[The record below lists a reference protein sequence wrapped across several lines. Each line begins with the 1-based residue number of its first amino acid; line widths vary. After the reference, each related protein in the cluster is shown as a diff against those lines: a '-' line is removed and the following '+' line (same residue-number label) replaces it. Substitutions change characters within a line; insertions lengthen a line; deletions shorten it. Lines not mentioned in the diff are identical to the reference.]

1 MGKQER
7 GKGRHVRRKNIDEC
21 GKRIRSLVNFQR
33 HITATGH
40 SVRQTNAEK
49 GKR

>member
-21 GKRIRSLVNFQR
+21 G
-33 HITATGH
+33 TATGH